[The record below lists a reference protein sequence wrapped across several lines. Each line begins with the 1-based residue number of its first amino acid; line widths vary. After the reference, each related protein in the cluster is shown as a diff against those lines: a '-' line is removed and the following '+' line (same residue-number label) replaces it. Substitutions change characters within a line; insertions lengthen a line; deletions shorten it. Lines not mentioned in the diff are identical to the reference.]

1 MTLYETMFIIH
12 PERGGA
18 VKDYTERFK
27 KVVEEQG
34 GTMANLE
41 EWGLRDMAYK
51 IAKQGKG
58 YYTLLQYR
66 SEARAVVELERTM
79 KLTDGVLRY
88 LTTRVDEKALA
99 AAEAA
104 RREIPAVVKKTEEEA
119 KTGPQT

>member
-34 GTMANLE
+34 GTIANVE

-58 YYTLLQYR
+58 HYTLLQYR
-66 SEARAVVELERTM
+66 SEARAVEELERTL

-88 LTTRVDEKALA
+88 LTTRVDESALA
-99 AAEAA
+99 AAQASRESAAA
-104 RREIPAVVKKTEEEA
+104 RKSEEEA